1 MKTKQQAVKLRSIR
15 QKHAAKA
22 AMLLRIIETAAR
34 KLVKIED
41 KIDEECKKEVGE
53 SYRRNHIVGFD
64 LDGVDHFQIEDDDDV
79 APYLECVCVL
89 AKKAASEAQEVAM
102 AVEPPKLPSEFSLE

>member
-1 MKTKQQAVKLRSIR
+1 MKTKLKQQAIKLRSIR
-15 QKHAAKA
+15 QKHAARA

-41 KIDEECKKEVGE
+41 KIDEECKKEVSD

-64 LDGVDHFQIEDDDDV
+64 LDGFDLIQIDDDDDV
-79 APYLECVCVL
+79 APYLECIRVL
-89 AKKAASEAQEVAM
+89 AKKSRQ
-102 AVEPPKLPSEFSLE
+102 